1 MNAIDI
7 LSHDDLSKI
16 KHLMALPV
24 NLQGLPSLS
33 LLENLK
39 MATTTS
45 FVSITNEGPTI
56 HIHLQFKLFNKEPF
70 QIVGSHDDR
79 LALSTDFSTN
89 FIIMSSKNDIIYTK
103 HNQIFL
109 RGRFVNY
116 HKQTNDWT
124 KEFTFAANFQLIS
137 NTILISTKDVNIHI
151 SCHNHRTTATIPKN
165 SVIKVPHHCSIASD
179 FFDIPKLLS
188 SSSINIK
195 YELRFLELSHGQNV
209 SVIKDIRHIQLS
221 YDKVTSLAPKQ
232 RTAAIEASPY
242 SYLSPLGM
250 QCAIAIAVS
259 SIPWLSVC
267 IFANFLKKQK

>member
-1 MNAIDI
+1 VFVLTYLPNLSSSSPTLSLVFTSHTHHSHIFTLFTTGTQIFIDIDNSLIEIELYYEAIFKTSYSPVNAIDI

-79 LALSTDFSTN
+79 LALSTDLSTN
-89 FIIMSSKNDIIYTK
+89 FIIVSSKNDIIYTK

-109 RGRFVNY
+109 R
-116 HKQTNDWT
+116 
-124 KEFTFAANFQLIS
+124 
-137 NTILISTKDVNIHI
+137 
-151 SCHNHRTTATIPKN
+151 
-165 SVIKVPHHCSIASD
+165 
-179 FFDIPKLLS
+179 
-188 SSSINIK
+188 
-195 YELRFLELSHGQNV
+195 
-209 SVIKDIRHIQLS
+209 
-221 YDKVTSLAPKQ
+221 
-232 RTAAIEASPY
+232 
-242 SYLSPLGM
+242 
-250 QCAIAIAVS
+250 
-259 SIPWLSVC
+259 
-267 IFANFLKKQK
+267 